1 MKLEIPTTNMTGR
14 RTYGDSCG
22 IARAL
27 DIVGERWALLV
38 VRELVTG
45 PKRFSD
51 LRAGLPKIAPDVLAR
66 RVRDLEAA
74 GVVTRRTLPPPAA
87 SRVYELTEW
96 GRELAP
102 ALVALGRWGSRAP
115 LPAEPSALSVAA
127 AIVALETTFDPGAAR
142 GLTESYEL
150 RLNGEAFSVSVGDG
164 RLEVDPGPAAAPAAI
179 IETDTATLAAVLW
192 HNGPVDAW
200 AVQGD
205 PAAADRLVAL
215 FAAPVPVR
223 APDGPP
229 GH

>member
-1 MKLEIPTTNMTGR
+1 MTGR

-22 IARAL
+22 IARAR

-51 LRAGLPKIAPDVLAR
+51 LRAGLPKIAPDVLAQ

-74 GVVTRRTLPPPAA
+74 GVVTRRRLPPPAA

-115 LPAEPSALSVAA
+115 LPAEPSGPSLAA
-127 AIVALETTFDPGAAR
+127 GLGALETP
-142 GLTESYEL
+142 
-150 RLNGEAFSVSVGDG
+150 
-164 RLEVDPGPAAAPAAI
+164 LEPAAP
-179 IETDTATLAAVLW
+179 
-192 HNGPVDAW
+192 
-200 AVQGD
+200 
-205 PAAADRLVAL
+205 
-215 FAAPVPVR
+215 
-223 APDGPP
+223 
-229 GH
+229 

>member
-1 MKLEIPTTNMTGR
+1 MAGR

-38 VRELVTG
+38 ARELLVG

-51 LRAGLPKIAPDVLAR
+51 LRAGLPKIAPDVLAQ

-74 GVVTRRTLPPPAA
+74 GVLARRTLPPPAA

-115 LPAEPSALSVAA
+115 LPAQPPALSVAA
-127 AIVALETTFDPGAAR
+127 AIVALETTFDPAAAH
-142 GLTESYEL
+142 GVTETYEL
-150 RLNGEAFSVSVGDG
+150 RLSGEVFALSVGDG
-164 RLEVDPGPAAAPAAI
+164 RLEVDPGAATAPAAI
-179 IETDTATLAAVLW
+179 IDTDTATLAAVLW
-192 HNGPVDAW
+192 HGRPTAEAIAEGALSVE
-200 AVQGD
+200 GE
-205 PAAADRLVAL
+205 PAAVERIAAL
-215 FAAPVPVR
+215 FAAPAPAPGPV
-223 APDGPP
+223 AP
-229 GH
+229 